1 MSVKVV
7 LVGKTSYI
15 GEHLSNFLQ
24 AMGIGVVALSSSDCN
39 FLQFDEVAKKF
50 DSLGNSHISIV
61 FLAVIKKSVSNN
73 YQTYVQNITLV
84 NNLIKITSRANISSI
99 VYVSSVDVYG
109 RSPILPI
116 TEKTRID
123 PDSWYGLGKYSC
135 EQMLLLSKNIDFPVT
150 ILRIPGV
157 FGKSRSDTS
166 VVGRMV
172 TSALAGGRIVI
183 SGKGD
188 SLRDYICLDDLSKI
202 ILLMISKKYQGVIN
216 VVKGES
222 RSILDIAQC
231 VGQELNINIKIEI
244 ISTEKDERSFDLVF
258 DNAKIKEILPDFR
271 FTEMTCTIADYIK

>member
-39 FLQFDEVAKKF
+39 FLQFDEVTKKF
-50 DSLGNSHISIV
+50 DSLGNSQISIV

-84 NNLIKITSRANISSI
+84 NNLIKITSRAHISSI

-123 PDSWYGLGKYSC
+123 PDSWYGLAKYTC

-157 FGKSRSDTS
+157 FGKSLSDTS
-166 VVGRMV
+166 VVGKMV

-188 SLRDYICLDDLSKI
+188 SLRDYVCLDDLSKI

-222 RSILDIAQC
+222 RSILDIAKC
-231 VGQELNINIKIEI
+231 VGQELNIKIEI
-244 ISTEKDERSFDLVF
+244 VSTEKDERSFDLVF

-271 FTEMTCTIADYIK
+271 FTEMTRTIADYIK